1 MKLLLHKYTILTF
14 TNYRDTYIETVFALR
29 GVSQGVLSSL
39 KSTCCTH
46 LLLAPGIKAVHFLPE
61 NVKTGT
67 TFDQIL
73 ARAAQDQCVGFN
85 MGSTKSPCHIYIYTH
100 MFIVIVIIITII
112 IYTYIVFFSGPL
124 CFASG
129 SGSPLYPQQLH

>member
-1 MKLLLHKYTILTF
+1 MCFFKKLSEQSLVVQARYVLMMKLLLHKYTILTF

-85 MGSTKSPCHIYIYTH
+85 MGSTKSPCHIYIH
-100 MFIVIVIIITII
+100 ICLLLLLLLLLLLFIHI
-112 IYTYIVFFSGPL
+112 
-124 CFASG
+124 
-129 SGSPLYPQQLH
+129 